1 MIKKFKTD
9 FELNNCLFGSV
20 KLTKNV
26 DLGKYKNSG
35 YGIEPFSFSEHSFTD
50 GSMGENVIILGAD
63 MSSSCILIKKIKIS
77 YILGEGPA
85 QGLYD
90 TTLTAV
96 AKYRSKI
103 FY

>member
-1 MIKKFKTD
+1 
-9 FELNNCLFGSV
+9 
-20 KLTKNV
+20 
-26 DLGKYKNSG
+26 
-35 YGIEPFSFSEHSFTD
+35 
-50 GSMGENVIILGAD
+50 MGENVIIFGAD

-85 QGLYD
+85 QELYD